1 MADEAPVLIAGGGLV
16 GLSAATFLA
25 HQGIRSVTIE
35 RLRASSPLPRAA
47 FFHMRTLEMFRCVG
61 IESRMREQSARDFA
75 PEGAV
80 IVMDCLAGR
89 KLADIIANLNE
100 GVEAVSPCRRLFL
113 NQPSLEP
120 LLRERAREAGATI
133 IQGAQIIDVR
143 QDSNGV
149 SVTVEYVDGGNMRE
163 LRAEYL
169 IAADGGHSKVRECL
183 GIGYEGRGA
192 FSNSVTIYFTAD
204 VSPWV
209 GNNAWS
215 VIYVNN
221 PVLRG
226 FFRLNRSA
234 QAGFL
239 AINAVGD
246 PKLDPQAAADAAT
259 DVSEHRLIDLVR
271 AGVGNP
277 NLAVRIDGHTRWHA
291 TANVAQKFQD
301 KRIFIAGDAAHL
313 MPPNGGFGG
322 NTGIHDAH
330 NLAWKLALVIQ
341 GHASAKLLD
350 TYAMERK
357 PVARFTVE
365 QAFSRYVART
375 APWLESSQQPEALV
389 DDLDIELGYLYNSP
403 IGVHADPRTTLG
415 VPGSRA
421 PHVWLTRAGKRLSTI
436 DLTGHFLLL
445 AGAEGRS
452 WVDAARAASERF
464 GGLPLQAYCIGM
476 DFDDAEGR
484 FPQAYG
490 ISSSGAS
497 LVRPDGF
504 VAWRSEQSAHDA
516 SAVFNDALSQS
527 LGHTA
532 ERPWASQKR

>member
-1 MADEAPVLIAGGGLV
+1 MLHDAPVLIAGGGLV

-25 HQGIRSVTIE
+25 QQGIRSVTIE

-47 FFHMRTLEMFRCVG
+47 FFHMRTLEMFRSVG
-61 IESRMREQSARDFA
+61 IESRVREQSAQDFV
-75 PEGAV
+75 PEGA
-80 IVMDCLAGR
+80 IITMDCLAGR
-89 KLADIIANLNE
+89 KLADIIPNLNE

-120 LLRERAREAGATI
+120 ILRDRAREAGATI
-133 IQGAQIIDVR
+133 IQGAQLVDVR
-143 QDSNGV
+143 QDSSGV
-149 SVTVEYVDGGNMRE
+149 SVTVEDVDGGNVRE
-163 LRAEYL
+163 LRGEYL

-204 VSPWV
+204 LSPWV

-215 VIYVNN
+215 LIYVNN
-221 PVLRG
+221 PLFRG

-239 AINAVGD
+239 AINTLGE
-246 PKLDPQAAADAAT
+246 PTLDPQAAANAAA
-259 DVSEHRLIDLVR
+259 DISEQRLIDLVR
-271 AGVGNP
+271 AGVGTP
-277 NLAVRIDGHTRWHA
+277 NLAVRIDGHSRWRA

-330 NLAWKLALVIQ
+330 NLAWKLALVIRGQ
-341 GHASAKLLD
+341 ASATLLD
-350 TYAMERK
+350 TYAMERE

-375 APWLESSQQPEALV
+375 APWLESSQQPEPLV
-389 DDLDIELGYLYNSP
+389 EDLNIELGYLYNSP
-403 IGVHADPRTTLG
+403 IGTHADPRTTLG

-421 PHVWLTRAGKRLSTI
+421 PHVWLTRAGERLSTI
-436 DLTGHFLLL
+436 DLTGHYLLL
-445 AGAEGRS
+445 AGAEGHA

-464 GGLPLQAYCIGM
+464 GGLRLDAYCIGK
-476 DFDDAEGR
+476 DLDDAAAR

-504 VAWRSEQSAHDA
+504 VAWRCEQSARDA
-516 SAVFNDALSQS
+516 TGLLNEALSQS
-527 LGHTA
+527 LGHHPIHA
-532 ERPWASQKR
+532 GA

>member
-25 HQGIRSVTIE
+25 QQGIRSVTIE

-47 FFHMRTLEMFRCVG
+47 FFHMRTLEMFRSVG
-61 IESRMREQSARDFA
+61 IESRLREQSARDYV
-75 PEGAV
+75 PEGA
-80 IVMDCLAGR
+80 IIAMDCLAGR

-120 LLRERAREAGATI
+120 ILRDRAREAGATI
-133 IQGAQIIDVR
+133 IQGAQIVDVR
-143 QDSNGV
+143 QDRNGV

-204 VSPWV
+204 LSPWV

-239 AINAVGD
+239 AINTLGD
-246 PKLDPQAAADAAT
+246 PKLDPQAAANAAA
-259 DVSEHRLIDLVR
+259 DVSEHRLIELVR

-277 NLAVRIDGHTRWHA
+277 DLAVRIDGHTRWHA
-291 TANVAQKFQD
+291 TANVAQEFQD

-341 GHASAKLLD
+341 GHASATLLD
-350 TYAMERK
+350 SYAVERK

-389 DDLDIELGYLYNSP
+389 DDLHIELGYLYNSP
-403 IGVHADPRTTLG
+403 IGIHADPRTTLG
-415 VPGSRA
+415 IPGSRA

-452 WVDAARAASERF
+452 WVDAARGASERF
-464 GGLPLQAYCIGM
+464 GGLPLEAYCIGV

-504 VAWRSEQSAHDA
+504 VAWRCEQSAHDA
-516 SAVFNDALSQS
+516 TAVLNDALSRS
-527 LGHTA
+527 LGHHPVPA
-532 ERPWASQKR
+532 AA

>member
-1 MADEAPVLIAGGGLV
+1 MTDEAPVLIAGGGLV

-25 HQGIRSVTIE
+25 HQGIRSLTIE
-35 RLRASSPLPRAA
+35 RLRSSSPLPRAA
-47 FFHMRTLEMFRCVG
+47 FFHMRTLEMFRSVG
-61 IESRMREQSARDFA
+61 IESRVRERSAQEFV
-75 PEGAV
+75 PEAA
-80 IVMDCLAGR
+80 IIAMDCLAGR
-89 KLADIIANLNE
+89 KLADIISNLNE

-120 LLRERAREAGATI
+120 ILRDRARDAGATI
-133 IQGAQIIDVR
+133 IQGAQIVDVR
-143 QDSNGV
+143 QDSGGV
-149 SVTVEYVDGGNMRE
+149 SVTVEDVDGGNARE
-163 LRAEYL
+163 VRGEYL

-204 VSPWV
+204 LSRWV

-215 VIYVNN
+215 LIYVNN
-221 PVLRG
+221 PIFRG

-239 AINAVGD
+239 AINTLGD
-246 PKLDPQAAADAAT
+246 PKLDAQAAANAAA
-259 DVSEHRLIDLVR
+259 DVSERRLIDLVR
-271 AGVGNP
+271 VGVGDP
-277 NLAVRIDGHTRWHA
+277 DLAVRIDGHTRWRA

-330 NLAWKLALVIQ
+330 NLAWKLALVIR
-341 GHASAKLLD
+341 GHASPKLLD

-389 DDLDIELGYLYNSP
+389 DDFNIELGYLYNSP
-403 IGVHADPRTTLG
+403 MGIHADPRTTLG
-415 VPGSRA
+415 APGSRA
-421 PHVWLTRAGKRLSTI
+421 PHVWLTRGGERFSTI
-436 DLTGHFLLL
+436 DLTGHYLLL

-452 WVDAARAASERF
+452 WVDAAKTVAERF
-464 GGLPLQAYCIGM
+464 GGLPFEAYCIGG

-484 FPQAYG
+484 FPEAYG

-497 LVRPDGF
+497 LIRPDGF
-504 VAWRSEQSAHDA
+504 VAWRSQQSVQDAVAVLHDA
-516 SAVFNDALSQS
+516 LNQS
-527 LGHTA
+527 LGHHPSSA
-532 ERPWASQKR
+532 